1 RGGDRDD
8 DQAQGCLRGRRR
20 RAARGRDRAGVRRH
34 ARALGRLADRRQPA
48 LDGRVADRARGS
60 RSRAR
65 RQAHRPDAARR
76 VRDRGARARR
86 GVLLDGVADAA
97 LAARGDDRA
106 RLGAGRRTR
115 PAPPSAQ
122 AADDTVTRPAGES
135 RAGLSPL
142 PALVARYVERALEGA
157 AESRPAR
164 VRLVQAGEMQLRP
177 GGRALRFT
185 AVEELAVE
193 RVAFEWRARFPLA
206 PLVALTVVDRYAEG
220 EGELRGRLL
229 GVPVLGQRGP
239 EISVGEALRYLAE
252 LPWAPHAMRGNREL
266 EWRELDEHA
275 VEVATG
281 VRGER
286 VAVRLDFDDAG
297 DVVRASCAA
306 RPRPVGK

>member
-1 RGGDRDD
+1 M
-8 DQAQGCLRGRRR
+8 
-20 RAARGRDRAGVRRH
+20 
-34 ARALGRLADRRQPA
+34 
-48 LDGRVADRARGS
+48 
-60 RSRAR
+60 
-65 RQAHRPDAARR
+65 
-76 VRDRGARARR
+76 
-86 GVLLDGVADAA
+86 
-97 LAARGDDRA
+97 
-106 RLGAGRRTR
+106 
-115 PAPPSAQ
+115 
-122 AADDTVTRPAGES
+122 TRPAGES

-206 PLVALTVVDRYAEG
+206 PLVGLTVVDRYADG
-220 EGELRGRLL
+220 EGELHGRLL

-252 LPWAPHAMRGNREL
+252 LPWAPHAMRANREL
-266 EWRELDEHA
+266 AWRELDEHA

-286 VAVRLDFDDAG
+286 AAVRLDFDAAG

-306 RPRPVGK
+306 RPRPVGKSFVPTPWTGDFGGHALLGGTRVPTEAEVAWQLAEGPFVYWRGRITGLQPVG